1 MPRFSL
7 RNKNFTTES
16 LVVHPW
22 VCKYPAIVI
31 NLSGEAEDM
40 APNTFRRPGAVDRR
54 AFLRGVGVAGL
65 ALSVPEL
72 LAACGTSGSKQS
84 ASTCVSKDISATDKT
99 LVFSNWPEYID
110 VSDKGKHIPSLEA
123 FEKQSGINVTYNTD
137 INDNNQFFAK
147 VQNQLGDCQ
156 PIGRDIIT
164 MTDWMAAKMIQLGWI
179 QKLDHS
185 KIPNVDQNLIKS
197 LKSPGWDP
205 KRDYSVP
212 WQSGL
217 TGIAYNSKYT
227 GEVRSIKELMTRSDL
242 KGKVTML
249 TEMRDTMGF
258 ILKMIGANPEKFSQT
273 DWENGLD
280 ELKKAVAAGQF
291 RRFTGNDYV
300 DDLNAG
306 NIVACEAW
314 SGDVIAMQFDNPHI
328 KWVVPEEGLMI
339 WADNMMVPNKADHKG
354 NAEALMNYYYEPEVA
369 ATVSA
374 WVNYI
379 CPVEGAQ
386 QAMEKIDKTLV
397 NNDLI
402 FPSAD
407 FLSKTMLFADLD
419 QKTARTYDTQF
430 TQAIGA

>member
-1 MPRFSL
+1 
-7 RNKNFTTES
+7 
-16 LVVHPW
+16 
-22 VCKYPAIVI
+22 
-31 NLSGEAEDM
+31 M
-40 APNTFRRPGAVDRR
+40 AHRPGSVDRR
-54 AFLRGVGVAGL
+54 AFLRGAGVAGL
-65 ALSVPEL
+65 ALSMPEL

-84 ASTCVSKDISATDKT
+84 AKTCVSKDISATDKT
-99 LVFSNWPEYID
+99 LRFSNWPEYID
-110 VSDKGKHIPSLEA
+110 VTDDGKHMPSLDA
-123 FEKQSGINVTYNTD
+123 FIKKTGIKVTYNTD
-137 INDNNQFFAK
+137 INDNDEFFAK

-156 PIGRDIIT
+156 TIGRDIIT
-164 MTDWMAAKMIQLGWI
+164 LTDWMAGKMIDLGWI

-185 KIPNVDQNLIKS
+185 KIPNVDANLISS
-197 LKSPGWDP
+197 LKTPGWDP

-227 GEVRSIKELMTRSDL
+227 GEVKSIEELTTRADL
-242 KGKVTML
+242 KGKVSML

-258 ILKMIGANPEKFSQT
+258 MLKIVGADPT
-273 DWENGLD
+273 DFNHDDWANALD
-280 ELKKAVAAGQF
+280 KLEKAVAAGQF

-306 NIVACEAW
+306 NLVACEAW

-328 KWVVPEEGLMI
+328 KWVVPEEGLAI
-339 WADNMMVPNKADHKG
+339 WADNMMVPNKADHKA

-386 QAMEKIDKTLV
+386 QAMEKIDKSLV
-397 NNDLI
+397 DNDLI
-402 FPSAD
+402 FPTPD
-407 FLSKTMLFADLD
+407 FLAQTFLFQNLDEKTS
-419 QKTARTYDTQF
+419 RTYATDF
-430 TQAIGA
+430 TKAIGA